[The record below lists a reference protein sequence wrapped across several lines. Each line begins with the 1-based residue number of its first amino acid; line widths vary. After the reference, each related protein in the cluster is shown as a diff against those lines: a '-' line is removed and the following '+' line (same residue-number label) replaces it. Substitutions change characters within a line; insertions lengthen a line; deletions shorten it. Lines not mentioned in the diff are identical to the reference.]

1 VAGRRPAFPNIG
13 WDPTPGD
20 VDDTRDLA
28 KKLGGLASDLST
40 TLRELERIEAGAWK
54 GKTAVAF
61 TEYVG
66 KDVTPLIRKSHDSF
80 DKASRALHRWANEL
94 LDFQDEANRLEKSA
108 GEKLEARET
117 AQQKADAK
125 GDGKGSEELGKASGA
140 VDEITGKVDDLEDRY
155 KRAAGNISKE
165 LDKAGDIAP
174 DEPGFWDKLTKGVSD
189 AWDAT
194 GQWIKDH
201 ADMIKLI
208 GDLLSD
214 LSGRSGH
221 AGDHHAALPSPGS
234 DLRYGCTHREWAGT
248 GGARSGQG
256 SRSRCEL
263 DAARAG
269 RRGIDAGIGMFSKGI
284 KVVGETPAL
293 AKAAALGE
301 GFQASSIGNSRIL
314 MAFGEKAQGLT
325 GGLGKAGLVK
335 IGGKSTDVWKV
346 EHATSGLMSRMG
358 GLASAGYHEGQ
369 WVGSKGLNLIP
380 GVTINP
386 LGAGIAI
393 DAGAKIFPKITSIH
407 QHVGDAL
414 FPGDQFE
421 KSASGLSGRVT
432 VRVNVRRRP
441 DRAPPHAA

>member
-1 VAGRRPAFPNIG
+1 MAGKRPAFPNIG

-28 KKLGGLASDLST
+28 KKLGGLASDLGT

-140 VDEITGKVDDLEDRY
+140 VDEITGKVHDLEDRY

-214 LSGRSGH
+214 LSAVLGMLAIITLPFPPLAAIFGT
-221 AGDHHAALPSPGS
+221 AALIASG
-234 DLRYGCTHREWAGT
+234 LALAAHGLAKW
-248 GGARSGQG
+248 GGADVSWMQMG
-256 SRSRCEL
+256 L
-263 DAARAG
+263 DAVG
-269 RRGIDAGIGMFSKGI
+269 LMPGIGMFSKGI
-284 KVVGETPAL
+284 KVVGAG
-293 AKAAALGE
+293 KAAAMAENLGQ
-301 GFQASSIGNSRIL
+301 GFAKTSIGSSRIL
-314 MAFGEKAQGLT
+314 MAFGKNSSEIT

-335 IGGKSTDVWKV
+335 IGGKADDVYEV
-346 EHATSGLMSRMG
+346 AHAASGLKSRMG
-358 GLASAGYHEGQ
+358 GLAAAGYHEGQ
-369 WVGSKGLNLIP
+369 WIGSKGLNLVP
-380 GVTINP
+380 GVSINP

-421 KSASGLSGRVT
+421 KSATGG
-432 VRVNVRRRP
+432 
-441 DRAPPHAA
+441 

>member
-1 VAGRRPAFPNIG
+1 MAGKRPAFPNIG

-28 KKLGGLASDLST
+28 KKLGGLASDLGT

-140 VDEITGKVDDLEDRY
+140 VDEITGKVHDLEDRY

-214 LSGRSGH
+214 LTAVLGLLAIITLPFPPLAAIFGT
-221 AGDHHAALPSPGS
+221 AALIASG
-234 DLRYGCTHREWAGT
+234 LALVAHGVAKAAGADVSWMQI
-248 GGARSGQG
+248 G
-256 SRSRCEL
+256 L
-263 DAARAG
+263 DAVG
-269 RRGIDAGIGMFSKGI
+269 LMPGIGMFSKGI

-380 GVTINP
+380 GVSINP
-386 LGAGIAI
+386 MGAGIAI
-393 DAGAKIFPKITSIH
+393 DAGAKILPKITSIH
-407 QHVGDAL
+407 QHVGEAL

-421 KSASGLSGRVT
+421 KSASGS
-432 VRVNVRRRP
+432 
-441 DRAPPHAA
+441 